1 MRLLLIDDHASF
13 LDTLA
18 EMLGEVPGMEVV
30 GRGGDGA
37 EGLRLAAELK
47 PDVVI
52 VDFAMPKMD
61 GPTMVRRLKSKDG
74 APKVIMMT
82 VHAENEYR
90 DMALEVG
97 ADSFLTKSSLYS
109 ELVPLLT
116 RLGKEAG

>member
-1 MRLLLIDDHASF
+1 MRLLLIDDHASL

-18 EMLGEVPGMEVV
+18 TMLGDAPGMDVV
-30 GRGGDGA
+30 GRATDGA

-52 VDFAMPKMD
+52 VDFTMPGMD
-61 GPTMVRRLKSKDG
+61 GQSVTRSLKTRPG
-74 APKVIMMT
+74 APRVIMMS
-82 VHAENEYR
+82 VHAEPEYR
-90 DMALEVG
+90 EVALALG
-97 ADSFLTKSSLYS
+97 ADAFLTKSRLYK